1 MIPRTHL
8 KVLRKLYERLS
19 GSSVNWV
26 ITGSLGFALQGVPV
40 EPHDIDIQTDREG
53 AYEIERL
60 FSEFVVEPVRFKESE
75 KIRSHFGVLMI
86 DGVKVEVM
94 GDIQKKVNDEWEE
107 PVDINKYK
115 RFVEVEDM
123 KIPVLDLE
131 YEYQAYLKLG
141 RMEKVEMLRKF
152 LEEKGKEKLWIH

>member
-1 MIPRTHL
+1 MIPETHL
-8 KVLRKLYERLS
+8 EVLRRLYERLS
-19 GSSVNWV
+19 QSDVTWAV
-26 ITGSLGFALQGVPV
+26 TGSLGFALQGVPV
-40 EPHDIDIQTDREG
+40 EVHDIDIQTDREG

-75 KIRSHFGVLMI
+75 RIKSHFGALMI
-86 DGVKVEVM
+86 DGVRVEIM
-94 GDIQKKVNDEWEE
+94 GDIQKKVNDKWEE
-107 PVDINKYK
+107 PVDVKRYR
-115 RFVEVEDM
+115 RFVEVEGM

-152 LEEKGKEKLWIH
+152 LEENKK